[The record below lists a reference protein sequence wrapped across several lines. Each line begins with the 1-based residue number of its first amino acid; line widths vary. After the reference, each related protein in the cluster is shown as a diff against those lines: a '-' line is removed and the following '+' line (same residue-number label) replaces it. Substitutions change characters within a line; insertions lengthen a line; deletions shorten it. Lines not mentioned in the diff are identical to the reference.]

1 MAGWAQERLARIGA
15 AAALAVVAIGGAV
28 WAVQSR
34 PGPLHVVQR
43 DPATVRPV
51 APAADVRTT
60 VVESKSASA
69 DVKPGTQVDPRTSH
83 SELPS
88 EAGVVKRLAPEPSR
102 AQQTPTR
109 SAATLRKTI
118 NLNTATKGEL
128 ELLPGIG
135 PALAQRILDHRAK
148 VGRFSRVEQ
157 LDEVKGIGPS
167 KMAKL
172 AGLVTVE

>member
-1 MAGWAQERLARIGA
+1 MADASGITRIAPGSDRSAPTERGRTGETKVGA
-15 AAALAVVAIGGAV
+15 A
-28 WAVQSR
+28 Q
-34 PGPLHVVQR
+34 
-43 DPATVRPV
+43 
-51 APAADVRTT
+51 
-60 VVESKSASA
+60 
-69 DVKPGTQVDPRTSH
+69 
-83 SELPS
+83 
-88 EAGVVKRLAPEPSR
+88 
-102 AQQTPTR
+102 
-109 SAATLRKTI
+109 LRKSI
-118 NLNTATKGEL
+118 NLNTATKSEL